1 MSASVTEFL
10 SPTWLAAMADAAR
23 GDRRAAAPADGARPD
38 LVIQQVVTGADHEVT
53 WFVSVRAAEVCL
65 QAGRHP
71 APDITLTQDRAT
83 AAAIASGAQ
92 SAQGAFMSG
101 RLRVGGDVRIL
112 LDHQDELARLDDL
125 FAPVRAATSYP
136 EEG

>member
-1 MSASVTEFL
+1 MPVTVTEFL
-10 SPTWLAAMADAAR
+10 SPAWLQAMADAADR
-23 GDRRAAAPADGARPD
+23 GPVAPD
-38 LVIQQVVTGADHEVT
+38 LVIQQVVTGAEEVT
-53 WFVSVRAAEVCL
+53 WFVSVCASGVGF

-71 APDITLTQDRAT
+71 APHITLTQDRAT
-83 AAAIASGAQ
+83 AAAIASGRQ

-101 RLRVGGDVRIL
+101 RLRVGGDVRVL

-125 FAPVRAATSYP
+125 FASVRAATRYP